1 MDMQLIQKYG
11 WTDAIPSL
19 VDPEKAAEAL
29 ARIVKDAKGILAK
42 VKAPK
47 VEVEGEKVDDPYTA
61 RAKQSPDGQKVADEF
76 LRAVAVRILEEFE
89 DSPEIFYHL
98 RHSTVLDATLKD
110 EVEWQI
116 SSATRGLPKV
126 STSDNERAGL
136 AEDYRG
142 AKQFAS
148 TLLSLIADADNLTF
162 PSGTVKKGEKGSGL
176 VVDLEP
182 LKGNYGAN
190 DGTVATGKYA
200 KTFMVT
206 YLVHNG
212 KEEEPEM
219 FTSPYEAIRAIWPG
233 TSRVG
238 RNTGD
243 LFALVDPVWSKV
255 MAGETVRIPSEPGSD
270 RWDFSVCRRIVEVE
284 D

>member
-1 MDMQLIQKYG
+1 M
-11 WTDAIPSL
+11 
-19 VDPEKAAEAL
+19 
-29 ARIVKDAKGILAK
+29 R
-42 VKAPK
+42 
-47 VEVEGEKVDDPYTA
+47 
-61 RAKQSPDGQKVADEF
+61 
-76 LRAVAVRILEEFE
+76 
-89 DSPEIFYHL
+89 
-98 RHSTVLDATLKD
+98 
-110 EVEWQI
+110 
-116 SSATRGLPKV
+116 
-126 STSDNERAGL
+126 
-136 AEDYRG
+136 
-142 AKQFAS
+142 
-148 TLLSLIADADNLTF
+148 
-162 PSGTVKKGEKGSGL
+162 GSGL

-212 KEEEPEM
+212 KEMEPEI

-255 MAGETVRIPSEPGSD
+255 MAGETVQIPAEPGSD
-270 RWDFSVCRRIVEVE
+270 RWDFAVCRRIVEVE
-284 D
+284 ED